1 MRRARIV
8 ISVTSSA
15 AVVLA
20 VLIYG
25 AISHQSQDA
34 IKSSL
39 GGAGQV
45 DQTAS
50 SGADP
55 NESTVVVPQRANDDI
70 QAGSDHEST
79 KVNDARRNTNSADEA
94 STREWVREETT
105 REVREDYS
113 ILLEH
118 LGLTSG
124 ERNALLEFLI
134 EDAIANTRTRYSDG
148 IGMDEHERSARIAAI
163 VGDAKRQQFLALE
176 RNLGEYRETQLVQ
189 SMLQQKDVALT
200 EAQRDAFLKILIDVR
215 EQVDMKRP
223 AHIEPG
229 SMESLEH
236 RLNEINEYDRL
247 ALELASSVLSAK
259 QVEYMFER
267 NQAHSYRRADVLE
280 WHKQRKADNPEDDLP
295 LGYPPKRD

>member
-1 MRRARIV
+1 MRRARI
-8 ISVTSSA
+8 IIGLTLSA
-15 AVVLA
+15 AVALVA
-20 VLIYG
+20 LIYG
-25 AISHQSQDA
+25 AISHQPQDA
-34 IKSSL
+34 VKSPL
-39 GGAGQV
+39 GEVGQV

-70 QAGSDHEST
+70 QAGNDHEST
-79 KVNDARRNTNSADEA
+79 EVNEARRNTNSADEA

-105 REVREDYS
+105 REVRADYS

-118 LGLTSG
+118 LGLTPG

-134 EDAIANTRTRYSDG
+134 EDAITNTKTRYSDG

-163 VGDAKRQQFLALE
+163 VGDAKLQQLLALE

-200 EAQRDAFLKILIDVR
+200 EAQRDAFLKVLIDVR
-215 EQVDMKRP
+215 EQVDTNLP
-223 AHIEPG
+223 AHLKPG
-229 SMESLEH
+229 SMEALEH
-236 RLNEINEYDRL
+236 RLNQIDENDRL

-259 QVEYMFER
+259 QVEYVFER
-267 NQAHSYRRADVLE
+267 NQAHSYRRADILE
-280 WHKQRKADNPEDDLP
+280 WHKQRRADNPEDDLP